1 MSDLE
6 GSDNELENELSGEEN
21 EILGEEIIDDAYS
34 TKEIFNVKSKK
45 AILNLNTVDDDEDDE
60 DDEDIVDIED
70 AIYNEGVDTENNSNE
85 DKEKSSTKPMTL
97 GSHSVFTIDN
107 NIELSDT
114 VEKNDSDYES
124 GDDESD
130 DDDYLQKLDNEIK
143 ENVIAKN
150 HPESQMHNYD
160 EIYKLAKVTRD
171 KNNII
176 VDLLHKTNP
185 ILTKYEKTRI
195 LGLRAKQINNGAKPY
210 IQIEKN
216 IIDGY
221 LIAVKE
227 IEEKKLPFIVRRP
240 MPNGGSEYWKLKD
253 LENI

>member
-6 GSDNELENELSGEEN
+6 GSDNELENELSEEEN
-21 EILGEEIIDDAYS
+21 ELSEEEIIDQEFS
-34 TKEIFNVKSKK
+34 TKEKFKVKP
-45 AILNLNTVDDDEDDE
+45 IETTLNLNTE
-60 DDEDIVDIED
+60 DDEDIEED
-70 AIYNEGVDTENNSNE
+70 DDDDEDGEAIYNEGEDVENNFAE
-85 DKEKSSTKPMTL
+85 DKVEPSNKLMTL
-97 GSHSVFTIDN
+97 GPHSVFTIDN
-107 NIELSDT
+107 NIELPDNI
-114 VEKNDSDYES
+114 EKNDSDYES
-124 GDDESD
+124 GDDESE

-143 ENVIAKN
+143 ENIIARN

-160 EIYKLAKVTRD
+160 EIYKLTKVNRD

-227 IEEKKLPFIVRRP
+227 LEEKKLPFIVRRP

-253 LENI
+253 LEIVN